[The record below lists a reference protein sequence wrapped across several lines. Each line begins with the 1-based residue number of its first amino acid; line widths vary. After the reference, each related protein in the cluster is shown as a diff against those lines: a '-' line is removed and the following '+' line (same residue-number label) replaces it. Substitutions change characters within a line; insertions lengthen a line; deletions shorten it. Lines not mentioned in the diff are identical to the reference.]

1 VSEAYLLYTAY
12 LNHYPDDAVMRYDY
26 AQLLRKN
33 GRETD
38 GIEQYNQ
45 ALHVVPD
52 FAPAYIGIATAY
64 KHRGRH
70 PDALEAYSRAFEIEP
85 QLLTS
90 GNINCEYAFALVAN
104 GEDQKAEQA
113 FSALL
118 EKPESRENGLRSL
131 AFLDLYRGQYGSAP
145 SRLRQ
150 SLDILKTQNSPLS
163 VARVYLLLATVAESE
178 GDVKGQRRYLD
189 TAGASLKDLQER
201 VLSGAMLGD
210 AYARAGLVDPAEKIA
225 AMTTSVADQHSLE
238 QMGYVHLL
246 NGEIALSRGQH
257 DGAIELLKQ
266 SEKEKRTGLS
276 IEALAHAYQQSG
288 KIDEAVATY
297 ETMLGLTDLS
307 LSWEPQRWLE
317 ARYTLALDYSSRGD
331 KQKARDTVAT
341 LLNLWK
347 DTADPNLPLL
357 EQAKAE
363 YAKLQ

>member
-1 VSEAYLLYTAY
+1 MIIETQYASNRNHVSEAYLLYTAY

-90 GNINCEYAFALVAN
+90 GNINCEYAFALGAN

-178 GDVKGQRRYLD
+178 GD
-189 TAGASLKDLQER
+189 
-201 VLSGAMLGD
+201 
-210 AYARAGLVDPAEKIA
+210 
-225 AMTTSVADQHSLE
+225 
-238 QMGYVHLL
+238 
-246 NGEIALSRGQH
+246 
-257 DGAIELLKQ
+257 
-266 SEKEKRTGLS
+266 
-276 IEALAHAYQQSG
+276 
-288 KIDEAVATY
+288 
-297 ETMLGLTDLS
+297 
-307 LSWEPQRWLE
+307 
-317 ARYTLALDYSSRGD
+317 
-331 KQKARDTVAT
+331 
-341 LLNLWK
+341 
-347 DTADPNLPLL
+347 
-357 EQAKAE
+357 
-363 YAKLQ
+363 